1 MKMKK
6 ARILE
11 EISKVGEK
19 MAYLYHNVGRDN
31 EVLANEYFHS
41 LVIVSNIFEKITGLD
56 MFYIWLK
63 MARKEE

>member
-1 MKMKK
+1 MKK

-41 LVIVSNIFEKITGLD
+41 LVIVANIFKKITGLD
-56 MFYIWLK
+56 MFYVWLK
-63 MARKEE
+63 MARKED

>member
-1 MKMKK
+1 MKK

-19 MAYLYHNVGRDN
+19 MAYLYHNVGRDD

-41 LVIVSNIFEKITGLD
+41 LVIVSNIFKKITGLD
-56 MFYIWLK
+56 MFYTWLK
-63 MARKEE
+63 MARKED